1 MSNTARGS
9 RSTGWCTSWPPSSY
23 ATRPKGAPTT
33 IAVKSEGKTSM
44 EALRAL
50 KRRLSNIVYKTM
62 LDARS
67 PTPRPV
73 EDAPGRATG
82 KRP

>member
-1 MSNTARGS
+1 
-9 RSTGWCTSWPPSSY
+9 
-23 ATRPKGAPTT
+23 
-33 IAVKSEGKTSM
+33 M

-82 KRP
+82 KRL